1 MRKVSPIEALNCLLL
16 DRLSDEDYQ
25 EAARLLADIRYNQ
38 MKNSGELQ
46 ALEDQRA
53 MDEQLKWQSHDFI

>member
-1 MRKVSPIEALNCLLL
+1 MSKPSTIEALNCLLL

-25 EAARLLADIRYNQ
+25 KATHLLADLRYNQ

-53 MDEQLKWQSHDFI
+53 MDEQLKWQSPDFI

>member
-1 MRKVSPIEALNCLLL
+1 MQKVSPTEALNCLLL

-53 MDEQLKWQSHDFI
+53 AVEWLKWQSPDFI

>member
-53 MDEQLKWQSHDFI
+53 MDEQLKWQSPDFI